1 MSRLQELRLLDD
13 AAFARTLA
21 AHKWRTQR
29 WGAPR
34 IAAALA
40 QRCVPPAAARAALDD
55 LFAEDGDAGG
65 DDAQELLLQS
75 ARRRWHLSRGL
86 GFEARPACFAE
97 STRLACVS
105 HPGAPRRRGSGAW
118 WAGSR
123 GAGTAGAWRAT
134 SSPSCRRSRT
144 PEPALQGLPLSRA
157 VL

>member
-40 QRCVPPAAARAALDD
+40 QRRVPPAAARAALDE

-75 ARRRWHLSRGL
+75 ARRRWHLSRNL
-86 GFEARPACFAE
+86 HFEASRPCGAPACNNI
-97 STRLACVS
+97 LCV
-105 HPGAPRRRGSGAW
+105 
-118 WAGSR
+118 
-123 GAGTAGAWRAT
+123 
-134 SSPSCRRSRT
+134 
-144 PEPALQGLPLSRA
+144 
-157 VL
+157 